1 MILAVAK
8 PKFFAKSEPPKKPR
22 RTIVKPSDVKRAIQH
37 AQNLCYNFED
47 TPECRIAW
55 GVVEELSS
63 EMARQKIQCE
73 DDELA
78 CREYDL

>member
-22 RTIVKPSDVKRAIQH
+22 RTSVKPSDVKRAIQH
-37 AQNLCYNFED
+37 AQNLCFNFED

-55 GVVEELSS
+55 GVVDELSS
-63 EMARQKIQCE
+63 ELARQNDQTRE
-73 DDELA
+73 DELEQ
-78 CREYDL
+78 REYDL